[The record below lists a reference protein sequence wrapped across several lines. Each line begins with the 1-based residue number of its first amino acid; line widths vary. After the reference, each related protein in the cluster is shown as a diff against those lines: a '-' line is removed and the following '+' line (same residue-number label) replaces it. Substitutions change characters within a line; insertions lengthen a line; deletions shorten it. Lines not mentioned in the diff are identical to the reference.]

1 MVIRNVKAH
10 KYYNQINMVI
20 IQPKLIII
28 TFINHNVMI
37 QINQDMNK
45 KIKQKII
52 VKQTNRE

>member
-37 QINQDMNK
+37 QINYDMNK